1 MIEKIKKIQTSLQVF
16 LTNFIDITRLILNFN
31 SKEFDEKE
39 KFCHSFKPKGDH
51 PYYIFIWVSIT
62 VWSLSFVVLMFDR
75 GLFVRNQKF
84 LKKIFGYQQIS
95 DALLF
100 MQTNQGFLRGCKMTV
115 ISLCLGFIL
124 IIQLYQIMAYVIIIN
139 KMIPLIREC
148 TDKKEKFYFYLIL
161 LYYFGSIFVPNLMFY
176 SFFLFLAYVNIS

>member
-1 MIEKIKKIQTSLQVF
+1 MEKLKKMCARVQVF
-16 LTNFIDITRLILNFN
+16 LTKFIDITRLIINFN

-75 GLFVRNQKF
+75 GLFVRNQKI

-95 DALLF
+95 DAILF

-115 ISLCLGFIL
+115 ISLCLGFML

-161 LYYFGSIFVPNLMFY
+161 LYYFVSIFVSNLIIYLMFL
-176 SFFLFLAYVNIS
+176 FFAYIIIS